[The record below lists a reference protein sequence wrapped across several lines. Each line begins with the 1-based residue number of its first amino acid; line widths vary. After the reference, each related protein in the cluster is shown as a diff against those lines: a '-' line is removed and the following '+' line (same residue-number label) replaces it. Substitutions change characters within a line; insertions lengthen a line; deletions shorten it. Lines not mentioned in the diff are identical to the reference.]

1 MEDSVAAICIA
12 LVILMEPAED
22 HKMMHSKSVGFNPS
36 LKYEQSLGVTP
47 PITSSIGKH
56 PMPETLNFGW
66 FKQSHFKFG

>member
-47 PITSSIGKH
+47 PIT
-56 PMPETLNFGW
+56 
-66 FKQSHFKFG
+66 